1 MARVAPQA
9 TEKRPTVPGLPFL
22 AVGNAS
28 RTRSARAKVGVEQPK
43 KLFEWWY
50 AAQPSL
56 KQLSARDFGL
66 PALKLAEQL
75 GLDAPT
81 NGNSFRANL
90 QRKFDELNV
99 DGKTMFLLVRGADGG
114 KFKVTDETM
123 VWFHPVAVSERERR
137 AGEPCE
143 LGTKQTRRT
152 PSFNSMSQRNAPTVR
167 THVCIGHAG
176 CYIRYPRRQSGE
188 IIAHLKGSEEEC
200 RCPRCADWPI
210 SVFAL
215 PPSKAE
221 EPR

>member
-1 MARVAPQA
+1 M
-9 TEKRPTVPGLPFL
+9 

-43 KLFEWWY
+43 RLFEWWY

-123 VWFHPVAVSERERR
+123 VWFHPVAVSERERDEQVSPVSLGPSKL
-137 AGEPCE
+137 AEP
-143 LGTKQTRRT
+143 L
-152 PSFNSMSQRNAPTVR
+152 PSIPCRNAMLLR
-167 THVCIGHAG
+167 
-176 CYIRYPRRQSGE
+176 
-188 IIAHLKGSEEEC
+188 
-200 RCPRCADWPI
+200 
-210 SVFAL
+210 
-215 PPSKAE
+215 
-221 EPR
+221 